1 MFSPLS
7 PGLCGYVPFFLNAWE
22 GKGPAGGRVVSES
35 DRVTFPPAPRF
46 LGSGVEP
53 RPNQCAGYTCI
64 LCLTD
69 PLTGLSD
76 SVNFLSCTREAQS
89 CGVTRER

>member
-35 DRVTFPPAPRF
+35 DRVTFPPQPPGF
-46 LGSGVEP
+46 WGVGWSP
-53 RPNQCAGYTCI
+53 GRTCI

-76 SVNFLSCTREAQS
+76 SVNFLSCTGEAQS
-89 CGVTRER
+89 CGVTREK